1 MENRGMIGYI
11 ALGLLA
17 GAGIFVALALA
28 PGLGA
33 ALKLID
39 RNPRKASAKLERA
52 LRALIQGGKVEKT
65 PKGYKLTTTGEREF
79 SRGKFDRYQLPA
91 LKKWDR
97 RWRVICFDIPEKRKY
112 VRHLVQR
119 KLVEIGFYRLQDSVF
134 VGPQPC
140 GEFLNLTQEVFL
152 LRKHL
157 RGMVVTQIDDEYLL
171 LRHFNLTR

>member
-1 MENRGMIGYI
+1 MENRGAIGYI

-17 GAGIFVALALA
+17 SAGIVVALALA

-39 RNPRKASAKLERA
+39 PNPRKASAKLDRA
-52 LRALIQGGKVEKT
+52 LRALVQGGKVEKG
-65 PKGYKLTTTGEREF
+65 PKGYRLTTRGERELA
-79 SRGKFDRYQLPA
+79 RGRFDRYQLPPP
-91 LKKWDR
+91 KKWDKK
-97 RWRVICFDIPEKRKY
+97 WRVVCFDIPEKRKY
-112 VRHLVQR
+112 VRHLIQR
-119 KLVEIGFYRLQDSVF
+119 KLVELGFYRLQDSVF

-140 GEFLNLTQEVFL
+140 GEFLNLAQEVFF

-157 RGMVVTQIDDEYLL
+157 RGMVVTQIDDEYIL